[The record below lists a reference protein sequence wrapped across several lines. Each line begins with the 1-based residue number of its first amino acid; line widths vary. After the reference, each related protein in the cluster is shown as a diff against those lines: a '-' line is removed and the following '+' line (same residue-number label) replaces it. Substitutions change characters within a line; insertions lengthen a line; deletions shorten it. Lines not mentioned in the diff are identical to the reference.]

1 MIRLA
6 RLALLTLMLAA
17 GSPASAA
24 PAAPIPSPTPE
35 PRLVRVPLGPS
46 LPLHALLEAGLDVI
60 EAHGEREAMVFEWPG
75 DERTLAALG
84 AAPELVDAT
93 PGRTAARRA
102 LDELAS
108 HAAPPA
114 RRVRSETDRD
124 GVYRVQSL
132 PPFGSG
138 SMGGFWTLDE
148 VKMKLDDLV
157 ASDADSLV
165 AGQIDTLGY
174 SALGRPIWGLRI
186 ARAVSGPDTRP
197 VAFYNSLTHAREPG
211 GMQALFYFV
220 DDLLAGY
227 GGDPW
232 KTSLLDHRAIYI
244 VPVVN
249 PDGYQFNVDTWN
261 ASGHASFG
269 NWRKNGRDNDGN
281 GSHNGTSDG
290 VDLNRNFGYKWGL
303 NNVGSSATIS
313 SQTYRGPSAFSE
325 AETRAQRDRVAAL
338 QPKTALSFHT
348 YGDYFLH
355 PWGWTATAT
364 DDSMMFYE
372 WDDECTIGDGY
383 HAGEAPRVL
392 YEVNGE
398 FNDWCYGET
407 GLKPR
412 LFSWTPEA
420 GSSNDG
426 FWPPQ
431 SRIVAIA
438 AENLRRC
445 YTVAA
450 IAGPY
455 VRAQGSSLAEGYLA
469 AGDLAHLA
477 VRARNIGRDATGAGL
492 VARLTSLD
500 PGAVVLAP
508 GPLAYPSLAS
518 FQNGDATGGATFM
531 IAARDSVTP
540 GRIVRFRVE
549 FLTAAGEFS
558 RDTVEVAVGVPTV
571 LAADDTSSGAG
582 SWSAGGSWGTVSNDP
597 RHPSRYFADSPSG
610 LYAANADAAL
620 TLRSRLDL
628 SSALHAYAI
637 FDTRWDFETD
647 YDCEMIEA
655 SLDSVTWTQL
665 PGRATVPGLI
675 PPQPLGQPVY
685 EGARWLWKEERVDLS
700 GFAGPTASAVCFR
713 FRSRSDGSAQ
723 YDGFSF
729 DSLRIVLYSTT
740 GQPAPVAVDAAPAP
754 ALEFAPLAPNPV
766 RGEAR
771 FAFALP
777 ATGPVRL
784 EVFDLAGRSV
794 RVLLDGTLQA
804 QRYHFGWDVRD
815 ANGRAVPPG
824 VYLALLRSATGSITR
839 RFAVLR

>member
-1 MIRLA
+1 MNRLA
-6 RLALLTLMLAA
+6 RLALLTLVLAA
-17 GSPASAA
+17 AAPAHAA
-24 PAAPIPSPTPE
+24 PAAPSPTPE
-35 PRLVRVPLGPS
+35 PRLVRVAIGPS
-46 LPLHALLEAGLDVI
+46 LPLSALLEAGLDVI
-60 EAHGEREAMVFEWPG
+60 AAHGERDAMVFEWPG

-84 AAPELVDAT
+84 ASPELVDAT

-102 LDELAS
+102 LEELAS

-114 RRVRSETDRD
+114 RRVRSATGRD
-124 GVYRVQSL
+124 GVYRAQSL

-138 SMGGFWTLDE
+138 SMGGYWTLDE

-157 ASDADSLV
+157 ASDAGSLV
-165 AGQIDTLGY
+165 ADKIDTLGY
-174 SALGRPIWGLRI
+174 SVLGRPIWGLRI
-186 ARAVSGPDTRP
+186 AHEISGPDGRP
-197 VAFYNSLTHAREPG
+197 VTFYNSLTHAREPG
-211 GMQALFYFV
+211 GMQSLFYFV

-249 PDGYQFNVDTWN
+249 PDGYQINVDVWN
-261 ASGHASFG
+261 ASGHTGFG
-269 NWRKNGRDNDGN
+269 NWRKNARDNDGN
-281 GSHNGTSDG
+281 GSHNTGNDG
-290 VDLNRNFGYKWGL
+290 VDLNRNFGYKWNF
-303 NNVGSSATIS
+303 NNVGSNGAISAE
-313 SQTYRGPSAFSE
+313 TYRGPSAFSE
-325 AETRAQRDRVAAL
+325 VETQAQRDLVIAL

-355 PWGWTATAT
+355 PWGWTTTAP

-372 WDDECTIGDGY
+372 WNDECTIGNGY
-383 HAGEAPRVL
+383 HSGEAPRVL

-407 GLKPR
+407 VLKPR
-412 LFSWTPEA
+412 LYSWTPEA
-420 GSSNDG
+420 GNDNDG

-431 SRIVAIA
+431 SRIVGIA
-438 AENLRRC
+438 AENLRKC

-455 VRAQGSSLAEGYLA
+455 VRLQSSSLSEGYLA
-469 AGDLAHLA
+469 AGNLAHLG

-492 VARLTSLD
+492 VARLVSLD

-508 GPLAYPSLAS
+508 GPIAFPPLGPFQSGDPAGGAS
-518 FQNGDATGGATFM
+518 FMVF
-531 IAARDSVTP
+531 ARDSVTP

-549 FLTAAGEFS
+549 FTTAAGEYS

-571 LAADDTSSGAG
+571 LASEDASGGAGAWSVAG
-582 SWSAGGSWGTVSNDP
+582 SWGIVIDDP
-597 RHPSRYFADSPSG
+597 RHPSRYFADSPGG
-610 LYAANADAAL
+610 LYAANTNAAL

-628 SSALHAYAI
+628 SGALHAYAI

-655 SLDSVTWTQL
+655 SLDSVLWKQL
-665 PGRATVPGLI
+665 PGRAPVPGLFS
-675 PPQPLGQPVY
+675 PQPAGQPVY

-700 GFAGPTASAVCFR
+700 GFAGPTASAVRFR
-713 FRSRSDGSAQ
+713 FRSRADGLAQ
-723 YDGFSF
+723 YDGFNF

-740 GQPAPVAVDAAPAP
+740 SQPAPVAVETAPAP

-794 RVLLDGTLQA
+794 RVLLDGTIQA

-815 ANGRAVPPG
+815 GNGRVVPPG
-824 VYLALLRSATGSITR
+824 IYLARLGSAAGSITR